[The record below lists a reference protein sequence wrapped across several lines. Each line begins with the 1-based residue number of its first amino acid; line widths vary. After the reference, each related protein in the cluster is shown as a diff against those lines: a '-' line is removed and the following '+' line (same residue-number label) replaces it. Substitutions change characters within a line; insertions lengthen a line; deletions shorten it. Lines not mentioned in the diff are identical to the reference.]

1 MSKFSKRTVR
11 LPDEQ
16 VSYVDALVRS
26 GAYDSTSDAIRA
38 GLLALQERN
47 EAVEKWLH
55 EEVTAAYDA
64 NKRDPSRAIDL
75 EAAFAEV
82 RAFHK
87 VSSTDQS

>member
-1 MSKFSKRTVR
+1 MSKFSKRTIS

-26 GAYDSTSDAIRA
+26 GAYDSASDVIRA

-47 EAVEKWLH
+47 EAVEAWLH
-55 EEVTAAYDA
+55 EEVAAAYDA

-82 RAFHK
+82 RAHRGEI
-87 VSSTDQS
+87 VTDCT